1 MRLNVIRLTSSLIEA
16 GKTGAGG
23 YKKRQLL
30 LLGVTPRSSK
40 GFDFCAGWKKDLVG
54 QMVTEEVYQEFL
66 RLKNEAVI
74 DKFEQLLRS
83 EKSKTYETELSPMSV
98 DQLNVIVD
106 KAEEDAQYGLLTSA
120 ADLKNEIDSEFKID
134 FPLRYLKDN

>member
-1 MRLNVIRLTSSLIEA
+1 MDIQARKIHFI
-16 GKTGAGG
+16 
-23 YKKRQLL
+23 
-30 LLGVTPRSSK
+30 
-40 GFDFCAGWKKDLVG
+40 
-54 QMVTEEVYQEFL
+54 QEFL

-106 KAEEDAQYGLLTSA
+106 KAEEDAQYGRLTSA
-120 ADLKNEIDSEFKID
+120 ADLKNEIDSWI
-134 FPLRYLKDN
+134 